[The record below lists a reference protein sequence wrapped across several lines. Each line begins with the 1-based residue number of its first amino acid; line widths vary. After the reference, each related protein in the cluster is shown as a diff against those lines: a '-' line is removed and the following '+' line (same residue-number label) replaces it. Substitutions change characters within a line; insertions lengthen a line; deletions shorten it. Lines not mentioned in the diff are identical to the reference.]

1 MYYYKQ
7 IDESGNTVSVL
18 SCDQPLAESEM
29 QVEIEQEEHD
39 HYIANMPELEPE
51 PEPPDYV
58 ISSDQIAAAY
68 EEGVQEA

>member
-18 SCDQPLAESEM
+18 SCDQPLTKNET
-29 QVEIEQEEHD
+29 QIEILRDEYDQ
-39 HYIANMPELEPE
+39 YISNMPEPEPE

-68 EEGVQEA
+68 AEGVQEA